1 MEKLRVRS
9 IDISVAGQVGG
20 VVFNPAQ
27 GEGQAAGER

>member
-20 VVFNPAQ
+20 AVCNPVE
-27 GEGQAAGER
+27 GEGQAAGEG